1 VSPSPTPPLGDEPA
15 GPDALLQ
22 NIRFILRQEARFLLG
37 CIAAGLVIGLSIDL
51 LTPTVYRAQGTFLVD
66 EVPFTTLTQQSGDGE
81 TTRQLVESLI
91 LSIPGE
97 EMRKAVAAKLG
108 VHENDLSFTQHDP
121 PVSMRGNKEKANI
134 EVTAT
139 RNSRLGQIAAES
151 PDPKFAVGVINE
163 ILQQISVINRIAG
176 RMDRI
181 EARLKFELASSD
193 SLVQQ
198 LTEATGQRLK
208 LEKEVQSL
216 DQYSAANQALDAF
229 PVFAT
234 DATLNNLKTQL
245 ILVQSEYDSIAANS
259 TSGNSLSGKRAE
271 LDSLRQQI
279 GRHADDLAAS
289 LRASLQIATRNETS
303 LRDDLSKRQ
312 DDMTALQTERSQMA
326 KGFGDFGTRSRLIA
340 DSDNGQET
348 EANVIVVVDSA
359 FAPKR
364 PVRPRMELD
373 LFLGLLFG
381 LGLGAGGV
389 LLRFRFDHR
398 LRSPEQ
404 IETLARLPCLA
415 VFPEG
420 ENPEAPLDF
429 EDPITLGALGFLR
442 RHLVLAQTREFKNQV
457 FIFAPLDPHADTAP
471 LVFQT
476 ARLLHALGNRVLIA
490 DLNFIGSAL
499 PGLLGLAPAKGI
511 ADWFNAG
518 DSLSNYVIN
527 PLGDQIGFLAA
538 GKATGRLDDLVIRR
552 PLGSELADLGRRWDF
567 LLISGPPIL
576 DVWRILQT
584 APAESKIVAA
594 AYYDLT
600 SVDDLLDLKR
610 NAADFRLSIDGVV
623 LEGFPRELLNKGASS
638 LGLRRHHYL
647 YPNPGPNQVPRWRR
661 LISKITAP
669 VAAPRASKPAQR

>member
-1 VSPSPTPPLGDEPA
+1 VSLSSPPPLRDEPA

-22 NIRFILRQEARFLLG
+22 NLRFILRQEARFLLS
-37 CIAAGLVIGLSIDL
+37 CIAVGLVIGAFIDL
-51 LTPTVYRAQGTFLVD
+51 LTPTVYRAQGTFLID
-66 EVPFTTLTQQSGDGE
+66 EVPFTTLSQQASDAE

-121 PVSMRGNKEKANI
+121 PVSMRGNKGEKANI

-139 RNSRLGQIAAES
+139 RDSRLGQIAAES
-151 PDPKFAVGVINE
+151 PDPKFAVRVINE

-181 EARLKFELASSD
+181 EARIKFELSSSD

-198 LTEATGQRLK
+198 LTEASGQRLK

-216 DQYSAANQALDAF
+216 DQYSSANQALDAF
-229 PVFAT
+229 PSFAT

-259 TSGNSLSGKRAE
+259 TSGNSLAGKRAE
-271 LDSLRQQI
+271 LDSLRQQV
-279 GRHADDLAAS
+279 GRHANDLAAS
-289 LRASLQIATRNETS
+289 LRASVQIAQRNEAS
-303 LRDDLSKRQ
+303 LRDDLSKMQ

-326 KGFGDFGTRSRLIA
+326 KGFGDFSARARLIS

-364 PVRPRMELD
+364 PVRPRMEVD

-389 LLRFRFDHR
+389 FLRFRFDHR

-404 IETLARLPCLA
+404 IETLAGLPCLA

-420 ENPEAPLDF
+420 EDPEAPLDF

-442 RHLVLAQTREFKNQV
+442 RHLVLAQNREFKNQV

-471 LVFQT
+471 LVSQT
-476 ARLLHALGNRVLIA
+476 ARLLHALGNRVLVV

-499 PGLLGLAPAKGI
+499 PGMLGLSPAKGI
-511 ADWFNAG
+511 ADWFHAG
-518 DSLSNYVIN
+518 DALSNYVAN
-527 PLGDQIGFLAA
+527 PMGDQIGFLAA
-538 GKATGRLDDLVIRR
+538 GKASGRLDDLVIRR
-552 PLGSELADLGRRWDF
+552 PLGTELADLGRRWDF

-584 APAESKIVAA
+584 APVDSKIIAA

-600 SVDDLLDLKR
+600 SVDDLIDLKR
-610 NAADFRLSIDGVV
+610 NAAEFRLKVDGVV
-623 LEGFPRELLNKGASS
+623 LEGFPRELLNQETSS
-638 LGLRRHHYL
+638 LGLRRHRYL
-647 YPNPGPNQVPRWRR
+647 YPNPDQTPRWRR

-669 VAAPRASKPAQR
+669 LAAIRARKPAHK